1 MRGLSDSSVLLVRT
15 ARDARCRVSCRG
27 TSARHSTRTSVA
39 RSGRALPTRQC
50 SVRAARVGFIVMEL
64 ADFMSESWKTHTL
77 QPKPNKTRT
86 LDCTPGTFDYA
97 CAFGRCTFPFGPSV
111 RNDTTMLS
119 RSSPQRA
126 SLERSS
132 DFSTLPDAV
141 AASLSLWWRTGTTP
155 PATQRRGRRCLLGRR
170 R

>member
-15 ARDARCRVSCRG
+15 ARDARCRVSCPG
-27 TSARHSTRTSVA
+27 DVSTSQHTHVGA
-39 RSGRALPTRQC
+39 RSGRALHTTVFGSC
-50 SVRAARVGFIVMEL
+50 GRVGFIVMEL

-132 DFSTLPDAV
+132 GFSTLPDAV